1 MQPAMPHSGWCY
13 LPEREPTPYFQL
25 NTMSSITSPAPSRA
39 APRRLTSQDF
49 KTLGLAALGG
59 ALEFYDFIIF
69 VFFAT
74 VIGKLFFP
82 PDMPEWLVL
91 IQTFGI
97 FAAGYLIRPLGG
109 IVLAH
114 FGDMFG
120 RKKVFAFSILLM
132 ALSTLGM
139 AVMPT
144 YATIGVLAPILL
156 VLMRILQGA
165 AIGGE
170 VPGAWTFVAEH
181 VPFRRVGFACG
192 FLTSGLSFGILLGS
206 SIATIINTVFTP
218 EAIADGAWRIPFFIG
233 GIFGLLSVWMR
244 RWLQET
250 PIFAEMKASRTL
262 APELPLKTVLRD
274 HLRGVIISMLLTWIL
289 SAAIVV
295 TTLMTATLLQKIYG
309 YTAQQSL
316 AATSFGTLFLIF
328 ATSAAGSI
336 VDRVGS
342 GRFFTV
348 AGVVFGIATWA
359 FYSFAASS
367 ITLMFVL
374 YAIMGLAVGLVG
386 AIPYVMVRAF
396 PARVRFTGLSFSYN
410 VAYAIFGGLTPI
422 GVTTALA
429 INPMAHA
436 WYLLFI
442 AALTVGIGIYLMLHG
457 DKVESEAG
465 IEELTARLAKA

>member
-1 MQPAMPHSGWCY
+1 
-13 LPEREPTPYFQL
+13 
-25 NTMSSITSPAPSRA
+25 MSSTSPAS
-39 APRRLTSQDF
+39 APRRLTGQDF
-49 KTLGLAALGG
+49 RTLGLAALGG

-82 PDMPEWLVL
+82 ADMPEWLVL

-97 FAAGYLIRPLGG
+97 FAAGYLVRPLGG

-114 FGDMFG
+114 FGDLFG
-120 RKKVFAFSILLM
+120 RKRVFAFSILLM

-139 AVMPT
+139 AIMPT
-144 YATIGVLAPILL
+144 YATIGVAAPILL
-156 VLMRILQGA
+156 VVMRILQGA

-170 VPGAWTFVAEH
+170 VPGSWTFVAEH

-192 FLTSGLSFGILLGS
+192 FLTSGLSLGILLGS
-206 SIATIINTVFTP
+206 SIAAVINTVFTP
-218 EAIADGAWRIPFFIG
+218 EDVAGYAWRIPFLLG
-233 GIFGLLSVWMR
+233 GIFGLLAVWLR
-244 RWLQET
+244 RWLRET
-250 PIFAEMKASRTL
+250 PIFNEMKASRAL

-274 HLRGVIISMLLTWIL
+274 HTRGVVISMLLTWVL

-309 YTAQQSL
+309 YTAQQAL
-316 AATSFGTLFLIF
+316 AATSFGTVFLIF
-328 ATSAAGSI
+328 STSAAGAI

-348 AGVVFGIATWA
+348 GGVLFGASTWA
-359 FYSFAASS
+359 FYSYAGTS
-367 ITLMFVL
+367 ITVMFTL
-374 YAIMGLAVGLVG
+374 YAVMGLAVGMVG
-386 AIPYVMVRAF
+386 AVPYVMVRAF
-396 PARVRFTGLSFSYN
+396 PARVRFSGLSFSYN

-422 GVTTALA
+422 AVTTMLA

-436 WYLLFI
+436 YYLLFI
-442 AALTVGIGIYLMLHG
+442 AALTVCLGVYLSLYG
-457 DKVESEAG
+457 DTVEAEAG
-465 IEELTARLAKA
+465 IEELTERLARS

>member
-1 MQPAMPHSGWCY
+1 
-13 LPEREPTPYFQL
+13 
-25 NTMSSITSPAPSRA
+25 MSPTSPGA
-39 APRRLTSQDF
+39 APRRLTAQDF
-49 KTLGLAALGG
+49 RTLGLAALGG

-69 VFFAT
+69 VFFAA

-82 PDMPEWLVL
+82 ADMPEWLVL

-97 FAAGYLIRPLGG
+97 FAAGYLVRPLGG

-114 FGDMFG
+114 FGDLFG
-120 RKKVFAFSILLM
+120 RKRVFAFSILLM

-139 AVMPT
+139 AIMPT

-156 VLMRILQGA
+156 VLMRVLQGA

-181 VPFRRVGFACG
+181 VPLRRVGFACG
-192 FLTSGLSFGILLGS
+192 FLTSGLSLGILLGS
-206 SIATIINTVFTP
+206 SIATVINTVFTP
-218 EAIADGAWRIPFFIG
+218 EDVAAYAWRIPFLLG
-233 GIFGLLSVWMR
+233 GVFGLLAVWLR

-250 PIFAEMKASRTL
+250 PIFTEMKASRAL

-274 HLRGVIISMLLTWIL
+274 HGRGVIISMLLTWVL

-316 AATSFGTLFLIF
+316 AATSFGTVFLIF
-328 ATSAAGSI
+328 STSAAGAI
-336 VDRVGS
+336 VDRIGS

-348 AGVVFGIATWA
+348 GGVLFGAATSA
-359 FYSFAASS
+359 FYSYASTS
-367 ITLMFVL
+367 ITVMFAL
-374 YAIMGLAVGLVG
+374 YAVMGLAVGMVG
-386 AIPYVMVRAF
+386 AVPYVMVRAF
-396 PARVRFTGLSFSYN
+396 PARVRFSGLSFSYN

-422 GVTTALA
+422 AVTSMLA
-429 INPMAHA
+429 VNPMAHA
-436 WYLLFI
+436 YYLLFI
-442 AALTVGIGIYLMLHG
+442 AALTVALGIYLSLRG
-457 DKVESEAG
+457 ETVEAAAG
-465 IEELTARLAKA
+465 IEELTERMARN